1 MSDLTAEN
9 LRLRAALEP
18 FAAIDADAP
27 VPEWGVLKAWIGSA
41 RAALA
46 GATSDV
52 YGASTIGVLQD
63 KLAAAEAALI
73 NDQQPD
79 WKAKYLHLAER
90 YERNKAACCRVRG
103 QMAQAQ
109 ERTEDSVAAADS
121 TPDERLDLTEG
132 PKAACSTPKKP
143 RVRAWLQREGELP
156 HEMTAEAALND
167 QVVRIR
173 ELQSPTGFREED
185 DGRVVFPLALHRE
198 QAILTVQLAEPTWRH
213 AIQWLR
219 RKYGEDATDEVWAF
233 YAARIADDLEAQ
245 ERKTDA
251 P

>member
-46 GATSDV
+46 GATSNV

-63 KLAAAEAALI
+63 KLAA
-73 NDQQPD
+73 
-79 WKAKYLHLAER
+79 
-90 YERNKAACCRVRG
+90 
-103 QMAQAQ
+103 
-109 ERTEDSVAAADS
+109 
-121 TPDERLDLTEG
+121 
-132 PKAACSTPKKP
+132 
-143 RVRAWLQREGELP
+143 
-156 HEMTAEAALND
+156 AEAALND

-185 DGRVVFPLALHRE
+185 DGRVVFPLALHGE

-251 P
+251 

>member
-46 GATSDV
+46 GATSNV

-156 HEMTAEAALND
+156 HEMT
-167 QVVRIR
+167 
-173 ELQSPTGFREED
+173 TGFREED
-185 DGRVVFPLALHRE
+185 DGRVVFPLALHGE

-251 P
+251 

>member
-46 GATSDV
+46 GATSNV

-63 KLAAAEAALI
+63 KLAAAEAAL
-73 NDQQPD
+73 NDQ
-79 WKAKYLHLAER
+79 
-90 YERNKAACCRVRG
+90 V
-103 QMAQAQ
+103 
-109 ERTEDSVAAADS
+109 
-121 TPDERLDLTEG
+121 
-132 PKAACSTPKKP
+132 ACSTPMKP

-156 HEMTAEAALND
+156 HEMT
-167 QVVRIR
+167 
-173 ELQSPTGFREED
+173 TGFREED
-185 DGRVVFPLALHRE
+185 DGRVVFPLALNRE

-233 YAARIADDLEAQ
+233 YRSE
-245 ERKTDA
+245 E
-251 P
+251 